1 MKKELNFS
9 YEFFKSIS
17 DLSTSDLN
25 LVKCAKEAMGKAYA
39 PYSHFSVGAALK
51 LKTGE
56 IIQGNNQENMAF
68 PSGLCAERVALFYAG
83 ANFPGIEI
91 ETLCIVAEGDL
102 VPKSHILSPCGSCR
116 QVMLESENR
125 QKNPIRVILI
135 NQDET
140 VLIVNS
146 AKDFLPFGFGKDSS
160 N

>member
-1 MKKELNFS
+1 MNKELHFS
-9 YEFFKSIS
+9 YETLKSIFELNES
-17 DLSTSDLN
+17 DRII
-25 LVKCAKEAMGKAYA
+25 AEQAIEAMGNAYA
-39 PYSHFSVGAALK
+39 PYSKFNVGAALK

-83 ANFPGIEI
+83 AKYPGVEI
-91 ETLCIVAEGDL
+91 ETLCFVAKGDL
-102 VPKSHILSPCGSCR
+102 VPKSQILSPCGSCR

-135 NQDET
+135 NQDGT

-146 AKDFLPFGFGKDSS
+146 AKDFLPFGFGK
-160 N
+160 

>member
-1 MKKELNFS
+1 MTRQFNFS
-9 YEFFKSIS
+9 YEFLESITELGSS
-17 DLSTSDLN
+17 DLI
-25 LVKCAKEAMGKAYA
+25 LVESAKLIMEKAYA
-39 PYSHFSVGAALK
+39 PFSQFFVGAALK

-83 ANFPGIEI
+83 ANYPGIEI
-91 ETLCIVAEGDL
+91 ETLCIVAKGDF
-102 VPKSHILSPCGSCR
+102 VPKSHLLSPCGSCR

-125 QKNPIRVILI
+125 QKIPIRVILV

-146 AKDFLPFGFGKDSS
+146 AKDFLPFGFGKVID
-160 N
+160 